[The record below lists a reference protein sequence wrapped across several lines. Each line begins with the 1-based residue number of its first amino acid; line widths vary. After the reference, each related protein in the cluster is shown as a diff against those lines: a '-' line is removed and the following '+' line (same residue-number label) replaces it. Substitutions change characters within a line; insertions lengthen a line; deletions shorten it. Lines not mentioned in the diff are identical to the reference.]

1 MAGQSNGNNVPKHI
15 PMNVPNINDGS
26 QPSTQE
32 AMDDAARRAET
43 IKRQVQAD
51 LNTPP
56 DERLR
61 RDEPDE
67 RLRESRDGDMD
78 LIRGGSQRSYSDEDW
93 SRSRAPT
100 DPERRRFMAARFQQA
115 VMPDLPQ
122 PKGLHRCWVS
132 TTHQTDTP
140 QWRLSMG
147 YHFCSHEGLK
157 QEGWQADEYA
167 VKDAR
172 NIYAGCVMWR
182 EMIAMEIN
190 TRGFYDYMREVH
202 HDQPYEQARQI
213 YDTIIAA
220 GDPVRHA
227 GGRTTMAPGFDEMR
241 EFVRP
246 PQQFTS

>member
-1 MAGQSNGNNVPKHI
+1 MASTPKTI
-15 PMNVPNINDGS
+15 SMGVPNINDGS
-26 QPSTQE
+26 QPTAQE
-32 AMDDAARRAET
+32 AMDDLERRAEEV
-43 IKRQVQAD
+43 RRAVQKD
-51 LNTPP
+51 LGLGA

-61 RDEPDE
+61 QDEDD
-67 RLRESRDGDMD
+67 RVREARDGDMD
-78 LIRGGSQRSYSDEDW
+78 LIRGGNGRAYTEEDW

-100 DPERRRFMAARFQQA
+100 DPERRRFMSLRFNQA
-115 VMPDLPQ
+115 ILPDLPQ

-132 TTHQTDTP
+132 TTHQYDTP

-157 QEGWQADEYA
+157 QEGWNADQYA

-172 NIYAGCVMWR
+172 NMYAGCIMWR

-190 TRGFYDYMREVH
+190 SRGFYDYMREVH

-213 YDTIIAA
+213 YDTIVAA
-220 GDPVRHA
+220 GDPVRSA

-246 PQQFTS
+246 PTQFTT